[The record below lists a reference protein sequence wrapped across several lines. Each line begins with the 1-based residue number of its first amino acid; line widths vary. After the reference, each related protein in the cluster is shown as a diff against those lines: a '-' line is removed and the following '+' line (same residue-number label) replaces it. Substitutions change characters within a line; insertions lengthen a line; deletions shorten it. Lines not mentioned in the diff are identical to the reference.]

1 MLRLL
6 VSLSPRVCK
15 AVFTPASAFV
25 NARNPTLVEHA
36 RSFCLSSK
44 LLSCQPQIQK
54 PAPDFSGTAVVNGDF
69 KEIKLSDYKGKYVV
83 LFFYPLDFTFVC
95 PTELIAFSERISEFK
110 ALNTQVIGVSTD
122 SHFSHLAWTNTP
134 RKQGGLGGDLGY
146 PLLSDFNKEIS
157 AKYNVLLQDAGI
169 SLRGLFIID
178 KEGIL
183 RQLSINDLPVGRSVD
198 ETLRLI
204 KAFQFVE
211 KHGEVCPAN
220 WQPDSKTIKPNPKD
234 SKEYFES
241 VN

>member
-1 MLRLL
+1 MFRLFASQSAKLL
-6 VSLSPRVCK
+6 VAATGSLARTS
-15 AVFTPASAFV
+15 
-25 NARNPTLVEHA
+25 NAECI
-36 RSFCLSSK
+36 RSFTLSSK
-44 LLSCQPQIQK
+44 LFSNWPQIQK
-54 PAPDFSGTAVVNGDF
+54 SAPDFCGTAVVKGDF

-95 PTELIAFSERISEFK
+95 PTEIIAFSEKVSEFE
-110 ALNTQVIGVSTD
+110 ALNTQIIGVSTD
-122 SHFSHLAWTNTP
+122 SHFSHLAWINTP

-157 AKYNVLLQDAGI
+157 IKYNVLLQDSGI
-169 SLRGLFIID
+169 ALRGLFIID

-183 RQLSINDLPVGRSVD
+183 RQLSVNDLPVGRSVE

-234 SKEYFES
+234 SKQYFES